1 MIGLWSSDA
10 ASIVALDFS
19 HGNPAFFIGSLLNL
33 TVPDFSSS
41 LYLFMA
47 TNDGIFSDN
56 SEAYSVRIDSIGSAD
71 ISQVAVP
78 PAWGY
83 YWVGA
88 LASKGQVGRGSSVRY
103 KPRHALFS
111 MRRKAYCH

>member
-10 ASIVALDFS
+10 ASIVALDLS

-78 PAWGY
+78 PAI
-83 YWVGA
+83 A
-88 LASKGQVGRGSSVRY
+88 IGSSWYFYSSSAPPLSHSLYQVVEEPVRVSS
-103 KPRHALFS
+103 RAV
-111 MRRKAYCH
+111 